1 MNDEV
6 VSEENVELVG
16 IEEVGGKVL
25 IVDDEPINI
34 LAISSLLEIQQI
46 SSETAEDGNEAIEKV
61 KERIEKVQSNMDTM
75 YEVILLDYSLGGGM
89 DGPEVCRKLRE
100 IISSAN
106 CTQ

>member
-6 VSEENVELVG
+6 VSEENIELVG
-16 IEEVGGKVL
+16 SEEVGAKVL

-61 KERIEKVQSNMDTM
+61 KERIEKV
-75 YEVILLDYSLGGGM
+75 
-89 DGPEVCRKLRE
+89 
-100 IISSAN
+100 
-106 CTQ
+106 